1 MKHSLDDLYALL
13 ASLEERADS
22 IDEQMTV
29 LVGESESIAQ
39 LILDT
44 EGVINEMERKR
55 DGELPRSRVVPLMR
69 LTG

>member
-22 IDEQMTV
+22 IDEQMAV
-29 LVGESESIAQ
+29 LVGEGESIAQ

-55 DGELPRSRVVPLMR
+55 DGELPSSRAVPLMR